1 VRTFAGADAVHDTRA
16 SLLTIYRDSGE
27 ARSSHAGALPEEVI
41 WIDLVNPTDE
51 EKTFVESHTNLR
63 VPSFEALSEIESS
76 SRLIVDHGV
85 IYLSTPLVAPGEAGD
100 YQLTPAGFLLSQG
113 MLVTVRFAELPSFK
127 AVAEQVHADESI
139 RSSVGVFTALVEGFV
154 DRGADILEHLSGEL
168 NDISK
173 LVFRTKPRRRRNM
186 ARSNERLRHALA
198 SIGIIGERLSVTR
211 DVFLGLDRIVPFVLG
226 LKHEW
231 IMAEF
236 GHRLEAVSKDVA
248 SLNAFEE
255 HLSTKVQFLLD
266 AVLGFINIAQNDLF
280 KILTIVSVVGI
291 PPTVVAGIYG
301 MNFKF
306 MPELN
311 WAWGYPFGLAMI
323 ALSTIIP
330 LIWFKWRGWF

>member
-1 VRTFAGADAVHDTRA
+1 LRAQDTRA
-16 SLLTIYRDSGE
+16 ILLTIYRDNGE
-27 ARSSHAGALPEEVI
+27 ARSSRAPSLPEEVI
-41 WIDLVNPTDE
+41 WLDLLNPTEE
-51 EKTFVESHTNLR
+51 EKAFVESRAGLR
-63 VPSFEALSEIESS
+63 VPTFEALSEIESS
-76 SRLIVDHGV
+76 SRLIIDHGV

-100 YQLTPAGFLLSQG
+100 YQLTPAGFILSRSV
-113 MLVTVRFAELPSFK
+113 LVTVRFAELPSFK
-127 AVAEQVHADESI
+127 AVAEKVHTDESI

-154 DRGADILEHLSGEL
+154 DRGADILEHLSSEL

-173 LVFRTKPRRRRNM
+173 LVFRARTRQHRNM

-198 SIGIIGERLSVTR
+198 SIGIIGERLSVAR
-211 DVFLGLDRIVPFVLG
+211 DVFLGLDRIVPFVLS

-231 IMAEF
+231 IMTEF
-236 GHRLEAVSKDVA
+236 GHRLEAVGKDVA

-255 HLSTKVQFLLD
+255 HLATKVQFLLD

-311 WAWGYPFGLAMI
+311 WTWGYPFGVAMI
-323 ALSTIIP
+323 VLSAIIP